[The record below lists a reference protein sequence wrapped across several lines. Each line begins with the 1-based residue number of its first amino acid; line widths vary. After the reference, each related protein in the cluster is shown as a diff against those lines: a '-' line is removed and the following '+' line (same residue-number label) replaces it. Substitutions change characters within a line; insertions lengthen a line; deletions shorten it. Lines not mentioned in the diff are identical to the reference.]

1 MLKEDI
7 DIEFQNIYNRETDRA
22 SCSLLRIGEIKIL
35 FDCGCN
41 EKVKDSHEF
50 DNDSDLRRVAA
61 AAATVN
67 YIFIS
72 HATIQHVGALP
83 FLHKIGVLAN
93 PNLKDILATSPVAK
107 VGAQT
112 MYEFAI

>member
-1 MLKEDI
+1 MQIIQKDEKEI
-7 DIEFQNIYNRETDRA
+7 DIEFSNIYNRDTDKA

-50 DNDSDLRRVAA
+50 EEDSGLRRVTEAA
-61 AAATVN
+61 KSVN

-72 HATIQHVGALP
+72 HATI
-83 FLHKIGVLAN
+83 
-93 PNLKDILATSPVAK
+93 
-107 VGAQT
+107 
-112 MYEFAI
+112 